1 MHPDITLITTI
12 TLGFVLAC
20 AGGMFANRLQ
30 LPPLVGYLLA
40 GVVLGPFTP
49 GFVGDANLASQLA
62 EIGVILLMFGVG
74 LHFSIKDL
82 LAVRDIA
89 LPGAIAQMAVATG
102 SGILLA
108 ALWGWSIGA
117 GLVLG
122 LSLSVASTVVLLR
135 AMEQRNALDS
145 VNGRIAVGWLIV
157 EDLIT
162 VLALV
167 LLPAFAGVLG
177 GHASGAAS
185 HFGGDNLG
193 LTLFITL
200 GKLVA
205 FVALVYLIGTRAV
218 PWFLQLVA
226 RTGSRELF
234 TLAVLAIALGIAHGS
249 AELFGVSF
257 ALGAFFAGVVLSE
270 SDFSHQAAADALP
283 LQDAFAVLFFVSVGM
298 LFDPRILV
306 SQPLS
311 VLSVVLLIVVGKSVA
326 GFAIVIARGYPVATA
341 LTVSAGLAQIGE
353 FSFILATL
361 GVSLGLL
368 PVEGRDLILAGA
380 ILSIMLNPLMFALV
394 DPLARWLQRRPMWLR
409 ALERSGGGLADLPKS
424 QHARA
429 FQGHAIIVGY
439 GQVGEMIGA
448 VLRVE
453 GLPFVV
459 VELNRRRVEDL
470 RRQGIVAVYGDATTP
485 GILEAADIATAKLL
499 ILATPRGFQKRRI
512 IELARSSNPHI
523 DTAVRTHRASE
534 VAYLKAQGV
543 GVAIMETR
551 EVAFGL
557 LSYGLASLGL
567 STDRVQSVVQKA
579 RSLGEG
585 GAFEREI
592 ELPDPVPER
601 RDR

>member
-1 MHPDITLITTI
+1 MDPDITLVTTI

-20 AGGMFANRLQ
+20 AGGMLANRLQ

-89 LPGAIAQMAVATG
+89 LPGAIAQMAVTTG
-102 SGILLA
+102 SGIVIA
-108 ALWGWSIGA
+108 VLWGWTIGA

-122 LSLSVASTVVLLR
+122 LALSVASTVVLLR
-135 AMEQRNALDS
+135 AMEQRNALDT

-157 EDLIT
+157 EDLVT
-162 VLALV
+162 VVALV
-167 LLPAFAGVLG
+167 LLPALAGVLG
-177 GHASGAAS
+177 GHASGAAPKLGS
-185 HFGGDNLG
+185 DNLG
-193 LTLFITL
+193 LTLFITV

-218 PWFLQLVA
+218 PWLLQQVA

-298 LFDPRILV
+298 LFDPQILV

-353 FSFILATL
+353 FSFILASL

-394 DPLARWLQRRPMWLR
+394 DPLADWLKSRPQWLR
-409 ALERSGGGLADLPKS
+409 VLESGGGPAGLPES
-424 QHARA
+424 ERARA
-429 FQGHAIIVGY
+429 FHGHAIIVGY

-448 VLRVE
+448 VLREE
-453 GLPFVV
+453 GLPFIV

-567 STDRVQSVVQKA
+567 STDKVQSVVQKA

-592 ELPDPVPER
+592 ELPDPVPEI